1 MNPVWWL
8 PFLLPIG
15 TEIGYFL
22 LTIKK
27 KFQRIFSIFLLLIYF
42 DINLQIKP
50 PLSVES
56 SIMWKKSPNQMK
68 ILNIRD
74 CLLSLSIISFPPE
87 KKKPKTCQFW
97 SEYAKTDARAL
108 IWCPPGICTWKG
120 HRILT
125 RCKLLPNILRE
136 KIRNSLFTDHM
147 LSTNLRSGSI
157 R

>member
-1 MNPVWWL
+1 MSGCFSNEPRLMVALFIANWDRN
-8 PFLLPIG
+8 
-15 TEIGYFL
+15 
-22 LTIKK
+22 
-27 KFQRIFSIFLLLIYF
+27 RIFFVNNYF
-42 DINLQIKP
+42 YINLQIKP

-125 RCKLLPNILRE
+125 RCKLLPNISRE
-136 KIRNSLFTDHM
+136 KIEIHFSPIICYQRIFEVVLLGKTWIN
-147 LSTNLRSGSI
+147 NG
-157 R
+157 